1 MVVTLVAIMGDIME
15 TTEEVL
21 MVATLEALVG
31 VIMELIMEVMV
42 ETTVGTLVALVVAL
56 EVLSMVEVP
65 TVEDQSVEPQ
75 GMETMG
81 DIMEG
86 HQVAMEAAVGATS
99 QDNLAPVPTPE
110 ATPRVKLNLESRK
123 NFFNHLIFLKCNTY
137 CV

>member
-1 MVVTLVAIMGDIME
+1 ME

-21 MVATLEALVG
+21 MVATLETLVG
-31 VIMELIMEVMV
+31 VIMEVIMEVMV

-81 DIMEG
+81 ALV
-86 HQVAMEAAVGATS
+86 VALETAVGATS
-99 QDNLAPVPTPE
+99 QDNLAPVPTQE
-110 ATPRVKLNLESRK
+110 ATPRVKLNLES
-123 NFFNHLIFLKCNTY
+123 
-137 CV
+137 